1 MPLHIHD
8 DLPFMFSYDE
18 RRPETWAKDMWL
30 ANIVL
35 RVAVSLALV
44 AAVTAILWRIK
55 VTVGGS
61 HQFVYFYLFPVIWIR
76 ILFSDVLAA
85 LCAVIA
91 SVLANYFLQ
100 DPIYSLYN
108 DNPLEYGDLVCF
120 VVLALFAIKCVFSE
134 PLMPP
139 RIKARRNDRA

>member
-1 MPLHIHD
+1 
-8 DLPFMFSYDE
+8 MFAS
-18 RRPETWAKDMWL
+18 RA
-30 ANIVL
+30 V

-55 VTVGGS
+55 VAVGGS
-61 HQFVYFYLFPVIWIR
+61 HQFVYFYLFPVIWVR
-76 ILFSDVLAA
+76 ILYSETLAA
-85 LCAVIA
+85 LCAVVA

-100 DPIYSLYN
+100 DPVYSLYN

-120 VVLALFAIKCVFSE
+120 VVLALLAIKCIFSE

-139 RIKARRNDRA
+139 KTKARRDDRATGSDSYHSSKSSTDRGTTSQLS

>member
-1 MPLHIHD
+1 MK
-8 DLPFMFSYDE
+8 LPDFHYDE
-18 RRPETWAKDMWL
+18 HRRETSGKDMWFVNR
-30 ANIVL
+30 AL

-76 ILFSDVLAA
+76 FLYSDALAA
-85 LCAVIA
+85 VCAVIA
-91 SVLANYFLQ
+91 AVLANYFLQ

-120 VVLALFAIKCVFSE
+120 IVLALLSIKCTFSE
-134 PLMPP
+134 PLMSP
-139 RIKARRNDRA
+139 RTKARRTIAR